1 MSSPPTAGRERV
13 SRRAALL
20 RLAGLTA
27 IAALGFGL
35 AVVLLG
41 RSTDDVRRTVDDAG
55 ALAPVLYVVLVTLLT
70 CAFFPFPLL
79 AAAGGLVFG
88 VAEGT
93 VLSVL
98 GGSLGA
104 VVAFGLARTVAGDA
118 IAGLAGERL
127 ERLQQAVEKRGFVA
141 VLYARIFPGVPRDL
155 SNYAFGLTRVGIVA
169 FGVAT
174 VIGIAPRAYAYV
186 ALGGS
191 LGSFDST
198 QSIVAIALLVAMALL
213 GIVLVRADVA
223 RTRY

>member
-1 MSSPPTAGRERV
+1 VSHRAEERPA
-13 SRRAALL
+13 RRAALL
-20 RLAGLTA
+20 RLATL
-27 IAALGFGL
+27 AAVGALAFGL
-35 AVVLLG
+35 AVALLG
-41 RSTDDVRRTVDDAG
+41 RSTGDVRETVDGAG
-55 ALAPVLYVVLVTLLT
+55 AWAPVLYVVLVSVLT
-70 CAFFPFPLL
+70 CAFFPLPLL

-88 VAEGT
+88 IAEGT

-98 GGSLGA
+98 GGTLGA
-104 VVAFGLARTVAGDA
+104 LLAFVLARTVAGDA
-118 IAGLAGERL
+118 VAGLAGERL
-127 ERLQQAVEKRGFVA
+127 ERLQHAVETRGFVA

-198 QSIVAIALLVAMALL
+198 QSIVAIALLVAMGVL

-223 RTRY
+223 RSRG